1 MAFKMKGNPMKRNF
15 GIGDKPMTKINRGD
29 DKGNPTAAFQ
39 KHDGKTFDD
48 PGFMDSHFPSGAPRP
63 MKMKHKSATKLMKDK
78 SAMKLKMDPKMART
92 GLKDIRKKSRTMTS
106 EMKMK
111 PTKKVAIHKSKLR
124 NAMNEGPTE
133 GLMERAKSPAKI
145 AKVGKKAISMAEKP
159 VKAIS
164 KRKAKRAAKKAGK
177 GNVVTTVQSATKMK
191 KKSAMKKTTYMLKKG
206 GKKVKVSKA
215 EYEKAVGGK
224 AGSKLSAM
232 KMKKKS
238 AMKKVGTMSDAE
250 KAKAE
255 QERIKKAYLQ
265 YQKAETDKIKRG
277 ESVKKVM
284 TFEEFKKK
292 MG

>member
-15 GIGDKPMTKINRGD
+15 GIGAKPMTKINRGD

-63 MKMKHKSATKLMKDK
+63 MKLMK
-78 SAMKLKMDPKMART
+78 
-92 GLKDIRKKSRTMTS
+92 
-106 EMKMK
+106 E
-111 PTKKVAIHKSKLR
+111 
-124 NAMNEGPTE
+124 
-133 GLMERAKSPAKI
+133 KSPAKL
-145 AKVGKKAISMAEKP
+145 VGKTIKK
-159 VKAIS
+159 V
-164 KRKAKRAAKKAGK
+164 KAKRAAKRAEKAGK
-177 GNVVTTVQSATKMK
+177 GNLATAMSTAVKMKKKSPMTIKKDSAMDMKKPMKMK

-215 EYEKAVGGK
+215 EYEKALGGK
-224 AGSKLSAM
+224 AGSKVSAM

-238 AMKKVGTMSDAE
+238 AMKRVGRMTDTE

-255 QERIKKAYLQ
+255 QARIEKAYLQ
-265 YQKAETDKIKRG
+265 YQAAETDKIERG